1 MGREWYFGVYRYL
14 CASKKSISIM
24 MKALQNRTTI
34 RRYKG
39 DDVSEELLNGLLEQA
54 ARTQTMGNLQLYS
67 VVQGRGEEE
76 AGSGPFQP
84 AHGHTGPRC
93 ADDLCRFQAHHFMGR
108 TTKG

>member
-14 CASKKSISIM
+14 CGSKKSISIM

-67 VVQGRGEEE
+67 VVITRDERQKRRL
-76 AGSGPFQP
+76 AP
-84 AHGHTGPRC
+84 AHFNQPMATQAPVVLTIC
-93 ADDLCRFQAHHFMGR
+93 ADFRH
-108 TTKG
+108 TT

>member
-14 CASKKSISIM
+14 CGSKKSISIM

-67 VVQGRGEEE
+67 VVVTRDERQNTVLRQLI
-76 AGSGPFQP
+76 STNPWP
-84 AHGHTGPRC
+84 HRPP
-93 ADDLCRFQAHHFMGR
+93 LC
-108 TTKG
+108 